1 MGYYS
6 DYLSSGMNFNQLEK
20 ERKIQLKK
28 ISDFFNNSDILVYAA
43 DLMKRAPVSID
54 YTDILAFEDQL
65 SSITSE
71 TLVVIL
77 ETPGGFGEVVED
89 LVSLIRKKYKK
100 LIVIIPGYAKSA
112 GTIFAMSADE
122 IYMGVTSALGP
133 IDAQIQVN
141 GKQFSADELL
151 DQFKSISDEIKETGR
166 LNPIYIPILQNL
178 SLGELKRCTNAQE
191 FSKKLVA
198 KWLEKYKFSSWTT
211 HDDGTEVTDEEKK
224 NRANDIATKLRENA
238 TWLTHGKSIRIED
251 LQEMKL
257 QINNYDSITQ
267 LVEPINKYYA
277 LMRISFDANV
287 YKIIETI
294 NSQIYRLIATGAI
307 PKPQQN
313 GIPIAEIDFICPKCA
328 THHKIQANLGNKADL
343 KPGNKPFPKNN
354 VFKCEVCSTESN
366 LINLRR
372 QIEAQTNKKI
382 V

>member
-122 IYMGVTSALGP
+122 IYMGITSALGP
-133 IDAQIQVN
+133 STL
-141 GKQFSADELL
+141 K
-151 DQFKSISDEIKETGR
+151 FK
-166 LNPIYIPILQNL
+166 
-178 SLGELKRCTNAQE
+178 
-191 FSKKLVA
+191 
-198 KWLEKYKFSSWTT
+198 
-211 HDDGTEVTDEEKK
+211 
-224 NRANDIATKLRENA
+224 
-238 TWLTHGKSIRIED
+238 
-251 LQEMKL
+251 
-257 QINNYDSITQ
+257 
-267 LVEPINKYYA
+267 
-277 LMRISFDANV
+277 
-287 YKIIETI
+287 
-294 NSQIYRLIATGAI
+294 
-307 PKPQQN
+307 
-313 GIPIAEIDFICPKCA
+313 
-328 THHKIQANLGNKADL
+328 
-343 KPGNKPFPKNN
+343 
-354 VFKCEVCSTESN
+354 
-366 LINLRR
+366 
-372 QIEAQTNKKI
+372 
-382 V
+382 